1 MARATPLAWP
11 PLLLSLLSLFWAPS
25 GAGTKTIGV
34 LAPAQVRG
42 FLGGTTELPCKLQPL
57 GHNVTV
63 TQVTWT
69 RPQLAEAARSV
80 AVFHPTQGPSF
91 QEPGRL
97 EFVAARP
104 GEELRDASLAVR
116 GLRAEDEG
124 NYTCQFATF
133 PNGDRSARTWLRV
146 LAQPQNKA
154 ETREIPLSPLS
165 LEPVPVAHCIST
177 GGRPPARIS
186 WSPPLDKMANTSQV
200 PGPLPGT
207 VTVISLLTLMPSSH
221 VDGKNVTCRVEHE
234 SFEEPVVLPV
244 TLTVPYPPEVSISGY
259 DGNWYIGRSEASLN
273 CDVRSKP
280 EPTGYNWNTTMGPLP
295 PSAVAQGAR
304 LLIHTVDESINTTF
318 ICLVTNALGT
328 GQAEV
333 TVLVTGLPREPS
345 QSGLSSEIIIIL
357 TFFIILVG
365 LLLLGL
371 LIYFWKSRNARTMR
385 EGFLSVL
392 LTTSISPAPRT
403 HLAQSRHFLF
413 AE

>member
-1 MARATPLAWP
+1 MTRAASLVRPPL
-11 PLLLSLLSLFWAPS
+11 LLLSLLWLLWAPS
-25 GAGTKTIGV
+25 GAGTETIGV

-42 FLGGTTELPCKLQPL
+42 FLGDTTELPCKLQPL

-69 RPQLAEAARSV
+69 RQKLKEASRSV

-91 QEPGRL
+91 PEPGRL

-124 NYTCQFATF
+124 NYSCQFATF

-154 ETREIPLSPLS
+154 ETREIPRSQLS

-207 VTVISLLTLMPSSH
+207 VTVISLLTLIPSSH

-234 SFEEPVVLPV
+234 SFEERVVLPM
-244 TLTVPYPPEVSISGY
+244 TLSVPYPPEVSISGY
-259 DGNWYIGRSEASLN
+259 DGNWYIGRSEASLH

-280 EPTGYNWNTTMGPLP
+280 EPTCYNWNTTMGPLP
-295 PSAVAQGAR
+295 PSVVAQGAQ

-345 QSGLSSEIIIIL
+345 HSGASSGIIIIL
-357 TFFIILVG
+357 AFTITLVG
-365 LLLLGL
+365 LLLGL
-371 LIYFWKSRNARTMR
+371 LIYFWKSRNFRWNQHSSSANGNVIYSAVGCNASSPQDPPT
-385 EGFLSVL
+385 EG
-392 LTTSISPAPRT
+392 TR
-403 HLAQSRHFLF
+403 
-413 AE
+413 